1 MSAFGGKPS
10 IAARFFGDLFQ
21 MATWQ
26 KVALGTAALVGGTGI
41 AGETYSSFHP
51 TPPEAIETRQDTTGT
66 AAPGRGPNFIDPATA
81 PPAQR
86 EATPPASTPTA
97 GGSFFEQYSPAMMG
111 TGLSFVLAYIVGWA
125 FRVFV
130 KTMIIV
136 FVLGAALLLGLS
148 YFNVV
153 NLDLSKAQ
161 EKYSTSIAWITDQA
175 VKLKDAAIAHFPAS
189 SSGVMGLLVGL
200 RRK

>member
-41 AGETYSSFHP
+41 AGETYSRFHP

-81 PPAQR
+81 AKHANRPADR
-86 EATPPASTPTA
+86 GENR
-97 GGSFFEQYSPAMMG
+97 MHG
-111 TGLSFVLAYIVGWA
+111 TQ
-125 FRVFV
+125 
-130 KTMIIV
+130 
-136 FVLGAALLLGLS
+136 AA
-148 YFNVV
+148 
-153 NLDLSKAQ
+153 
-161 EKYSTSIAWITDQA
+161 WR
-175 VKLKDAAIAHFPAS
+175 AIA
-189 SSGVMGLLVGL
+189 G
-200 RRK
+200 